1 LLPVLGKHL
10 VAAQGGRN
18 KKLFYISSNQS
29 FVMLTSAFFK
39 KFICAGALAFAGTN
53 LLYAQSADHFFPKKD
68 LMTIG
73 SYYYPE
79 QWPHAYW
86 ERDLKKMGELGF
98 DFTHYG
104 EFAWAFIEPEE
115 GKFDFKWLDEAVE
128 LAHKNGI
135 KVIMCTSSPTP
146 PAWLAQKHPEIL
158 MVNDNG
164 ITMQHGSRQQISW
177 SSPVYR
183 QYVSKMVEAIGKHY
197 ATDKRIWGWQL
208 DNEPSHY
215 GQYDYSDAAQVSF
228 RSWLK
233 NKYKVIDSLNA
244 TWGTAFWSLK
254 YDNFDQVR
262 IPNAK
267 ELIAQ
272 PNPHAV
278 LDFKRFSSDE
288 VTDFLGMQY
297 KILRKHISADQWIT
311 TNLMPDHAPVDP
323 TRMTNLDFVTYTK
336 YLVAG
341 YDKGL
346 GPQGFRMGSPT
357 SIAFAND
364 LFRSIN
370 GTTGVMELQPGQ
382 VNWGKFNPQPIPGTV
397 RMWIWHAFAG
407 GNKFVCNYRFKQP
420 LTGGEQYHY
429 GIISTD
435 GVTVSTSGVEYT
447 QVIKELKSI
456 KNQYNPNDKMPAAYA
471 SRLTA
476 VLYSPDNRWEQD
488 NQPQTYQW
496 DYLQHFMRYYGG
508 LKQLN
513 APVDVITEA
522 KDFSKYPVMVAP
534 AYQLLDAK
542 LVARWKQYVEQG
554 GHLVLTSRSGQ
565 KNRDG
570 KLWEM
575 KWAEPIHNLIGAKIS
590 FYDLMPDSVKGT
602 ILMNNQTYNWN
613 NWADIIEPDANTQI
627 WATYTNQFYAG
638 RAAVTSRKLG
648 KGTVTFVGPDTDDGA
663 LEKAVLRRVY
673 QQAGIAVRELPEGVI
688 LEWRDGFW
696 VGVNYSGKPYTVA
709 LPANAKILIGQK
721 VLKPADVLVWKE

>member
-1 LLPVLGKHL
+1 MHCLI
-10 VAAQGGRN
+10 RC
-18 KKLFYISSNQS
+18 KKLALCL
-29 FVMLTSAFFK
+29 LT
-39 KFICAGALAFAGTN
+39 ALAINSSF
-53 LLYAQSADHFFPKKD
+53 AQSADKFFPKKD

-98 DFTHYG
+98 DFTHFG

-115 GKFDFKWLDEAVE
+115 GKFDFSWLDEAVA

-135 KVIMCTSSPTP
+135 KVILCTSSPTP
-146 PAWLAQKHPEIL
+146 PVWLAQKHPEIL
-158 MVNDNG
+158 MVNENG
-164 ITMQHGSRQQISW
+164 TTMQHGSRQQISW

-183 QYVSKMVEAIGKHY
+183 QYVSKMVEALAKHY
-197 ATDKRIWGWQL
+197 ANDNRIWGWQL

-215 GQYDYSDAAQVSF
+215 GQYDYSEAAQKSF
-228 RSWLK
+228 RNWLK
-233 NKYKVIDSLNA
+233 NKYQNIDSLNA
-244 TWGTAFWSLK
+244 TWGTAFWSLR
-254 YDNFDQVR
+254 YSTFDQVR

-288 VTDFLGMQY
+288 VTEFLGMQY
-297 KILRKHISADQWIT
+297 QILRKHIPANQWIT
-311 TNLMPDHAPVDP
+311 TNLMPEHAPVEP

-341 YDKGL
+341 YDKGI

-357 SIAFAND
+357 SIAYAND
-364 LFRSIN
+364 LFRSVN

-382 VNWGKFNPQPIPGTV
+382 VNWGKFNPQPLAGTV

-429 GIISTD
+429 GIIGTD
-435 GVTVSTSGVEYT
+435 GVSVSTSGVEYT

-456 KNQYNPNDKMPAAYA
+456 KPQYDANAKMPAAYA

-476 VLYSPDNRWEQD
+476 VLYSPDSRWEED

-496 DYLQHFMRYYGG
+496 DYMQHLMRYYGG

-513 APVDVITEA
+513 APVDVITED

-534 AYQLLDAK
+534 SYQLLDAK
-542 LVARWKQYVEQG
+542 LVERWRRYAENG
-554 GHLVLTSRSGQ
+554 GHLILTSRTGQ
-565 KNRDG
+565 KDRNG

-575 KWAEPIHNLIGAKIS
+575 KWAEPIYNLIGAKIS

-602 ILMNNQTYNWN
+602 IQMNARIYNWN
-613 NWADIIEPDANTQI
+613 NWADIIEPNAGTQV

-638 RAAVTSRKLG
+638 KAAVINRKLG
-648 KGTVTFVGPDTDDGA
+648 KGSVTFVGPDTDNGD
-663 LEKAVLRRVY
+663 LEKDVLRRVY
-673 QQAGIAVRELPEGVI
+673 QQAGIPIKELPAGVI
-688 LEWRDGFW
+688 LDWRDGFW
-696 VGVNYSGKPYTVA
+696 VGVNYGDRPYNVTVPTNGKV
-709 LPANAKILIGQK
+709 LIGDK
-721 VLKPADVLVWKE
+721 VLKPAGVVVWKE

>member
-1 LLPVLGKHL
+1 MHRQFYCKTLLFLL
-10 VAAQGGRN
+10 LSTLSIR
-18 KKLFYISSNQS
+18 SS
-29 FVMLTSAFFK
+29 L
-39 KFICAGALAFAGTN
+39 
-53 LLYAQSADHFFPKKD
+53 AQSADKFFPKKD

-86 ERDLKKMGELGF
+86 ARDLKKMGELGF

-115 GKFDFKWLDEAVE
+115 GKFDFSWLDEAVE

-146 PAWLAQKHPEIL
+146 PVWLAQKHPEIL

-164 ITMQHGSRQQISW
+164 TTMQHGSRQQISW

-183 QYVSKMVEAIGKHY
+183 QYVSKMVEALAKHY
-197 ATDKRIWGWQL
+197 TNDNRIWGWQL

-215 GQYDYSDAAQVSF
+215 GQYDYSEAAEKSF
-228 RSWLK
+228 RTWLK
-233 NKYKVIDSLNA
+233 NKYQNIDSLNT
-244 TWGTAFWSLK
+244 TWGTAFWSLR
-254 YDNFDQVR
+254 YSNFEQIR

-297 KILRKHISADQWIT
+297 QILRKHIPASQWIT
-311 TNLMPDHAPVDP
+311 TNLMPEHAPVEP
-323 TRMTNLDFVTYTK
+323 TRVTNLDFVTYTK

-341 YDKGL
+341 YDKGI

-357 SIAFAND
+357 SIAYAND

-382 VNWGKFNPQPIPGTV
+382 VNWGKFNPQPLAGTV

-429 GIISTD
+429 GIIGTD
-435 GVTVSTSGVEYT
+435 GVSVSTSGVEYT

-456 KNQYNPNDKMPAAYA
+456 KPHYDANAKMPVAYA

-476 VLYSPDNRWEQD
+476 VLYSPDSRWEED

-496 DYLQHFMRYYGG
+496 DYMQHLMRYYSG

-513 APVDVITEA
+513 APVDVITED

-534 AYQLLDAK
+534 SYQLLDAK
-542 LVARWKQYVEQG
+542 LVERWRKYAENG
-554 GHLVLTSRSGQ
+554 GHLILTSRTGQ
-565 KNRDG
+565 KDRNG

-575 KWAEPIHNLIGAKIS
+575 KWAEPIYSLIGAKIS

-602 ILMNNQTYNWN
+602 IKMSAQTYNWN
-613 NWADIIEPDANTQI
+613 NWADVIEPNNGTQV
-627 WATYTNQFYAG
+627 WATYTKQFYAG
-638 RAAVTSRKLG
+638 KAAVVNRKLG
-648 KGTVTFVGPDTDDGA
+648 KGSVTFVGPDTDNGD
-663 LEKAVLRRVY
+663 LEKDVLRRVY
-673 QQAGIAVRELPEGVI
+673 QQAGIPVKELPAGVI

-696 VGVNYSGKPYTVA
+696 VGVNYGERAYNVNVPAGGKV
-709 LPANAKILIGQK
+709 LIGDK
-721 VLKPADVLVWKE
+721 VLKPAGVIVWKE